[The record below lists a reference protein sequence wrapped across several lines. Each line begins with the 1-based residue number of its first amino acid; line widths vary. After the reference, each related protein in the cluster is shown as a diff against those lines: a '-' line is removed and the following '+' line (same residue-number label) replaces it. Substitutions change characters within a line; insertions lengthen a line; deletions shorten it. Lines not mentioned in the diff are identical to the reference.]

1 MTKISRSKINCFLWF
16 YVHFQKAHFSKHWK
30 MYFLCQD
37 LNYWKSIYNFAAALL
52 KKRPE
57 SSVLHSLF
65 SGNLQELWI
74 ENMQLFSSESN
85 NGNFRQKT
93 LKGNATK
100 QLLNWFMF
108 FYFFTQKSHFSWF
121 RLVSLSSLFF

>member
-16 YVHFQKAHFSKHWK
+16 YVHFQKAHFSKHGK

-37 LNYWKSIYNFAAALL
+37 LNYWKSIYNIAAALL
-52 KKRPE
+52 KKGLSHLFFTLYFLAICRSFE
-57 SSVLHSLF
+57 SKTCNF
-65 SGNLQELWI
+65 
-74 ENMQLFSSESN
+74 FSSESN